1 VPGVRTVSTGG
12 CESGKCRIVG
22 GMNKHKGVNRNT
34 HRDQPR
40 ARSPTKSHWTGKTH
54 GFIQYKYFENNPTVT
69 TSNPP
74 SCQWGVAATI
84 TDEAASSLPSQPKRR
99 AICHCWTRWC
109 LSCGKVASQ
118 TGRSSVIAGPAGA
131 CHHSRQLPLPEWSC
145 GYSITF
151 FNGSSHHCQCPGYR
165 DPACI

>member
-99 AICHCWTRWC
+99 AIYILMGRGEIVMVIGAKTRIKMMYEKHVFSTC
-109 LSCGKVASQ
+109 LSCMS
-118 TGRSSVIAGPAGA
+118 P
-131 CHHSRQLPLPEWSC
+131 
-145 GYSITF
+145 
-151 FNGSSHHCQCPGYR
+151 N
-165 DPACI
+165 